1 MKSFLGQWT
10 GQSDGGTYIFVNIN
24 QSENKISGRYSAFE
38 FILLND
44 ENLPVWSWSTFQG
57 QINPNNTISGEAS
70 PPTIHHHPS
79 GAMLSDDELTAI
91 KKTGGVSYPNAT
103 HFNGAILDGKLEI
116 TWKSHYDNST
126 REDTVILKKETRGS
140 SKIKSTSLSWSQFK
154 EFTLKQNDGLIYRGQ
169 ARHWR
174 LQTSFHRTGHADIID
189 YLDNKVPQ
197 LEHHINSYS
206 EHIYNRN
213 DDHSLGALLN
223 LAQHHGYPTPLLDWT
238 RSPYVAA
245 FFAFNNRG
253 ALKKNG
259 HATIFIFDEEEW
271 AGISGKVA
279 QLRVPSPVVKAV
291 ELPGFGNA
299 RALPQQAVTMY
310 SNIDDI
316 ETIIIENEKTEGQYL
331 RAVSIPASEA
341 NRVMR
346 DLGMMGLSWGSLF
359 PGLDG
364 ICKQLSNRHFG

>member
-1 MKSFLGQWT
+1 MSSFLGQWT
-10 GQSDGGTYIFVNIN
+10 GQSNTGTYIFVNIN
-24 QSENKISGRYSAFE
+24 QSGKIISGRYSAFE
-38 FILLND
+38 SITHND
-44 ENLPVWSWSTFQG
+44 ESYSFWSWSTFQG
-57 QINPNNTISGEAS
+57 QINSDSKIEGEAGH
-70 PPTIHHHPS
+70 PTIHHHPS
-79 GAMLSDDELTAI
+79 GAMLTDEELANL
-91 KKTGGVSYPNAT
+91 KKIGDISFPNT
-103 HFNGAILDGKLEI
+103 TNFNGIIVDGTLEI
-116 TWKSHYDNST
+116 NWKSIYNNSST
-126 REDTVILKKETRGS
+126 KEDKVLLKKETRGS
-140 SKIKSTSLSWSQFK
+140 SKIKATPLSWSEFK
-154 EFTLKQNDGLIYRGQ
+154 EFALKQNDGLIYRGQ

-174 LQTSFHRTGHADIID
+174 LQTSFHRTGHADIIN

-245 FFAFNNRG
+245 FFAFNNRR
-253 ALKKNG
+253 ALKKDG

-279 QLRVPSPVVKAV
+279 QLRVPSPVVKPV
-291 ELPGFGNA
+291 ELPGFGNS

-316 ETIIIENEKTEGQYL
+316 ETIIIENEKTE
-331 RAVSIPASEA
+331 
-341 NRVMR
+341 
-346 DLGMMGLSWGSLF
+346 
-359 PGLDG
+359 
-364 ICKQLSNRHFG
+364 